1 MVTATVID
9 EGVECGEPLFESNVT
24 KGELLVLSHM
34 SEPDRYQAR
43 VALVFGNLGM
53 LIADI
58 EMRVSF
64 DGKVRSIG
72 CSITHTSDFAD
83 WSR

>member
-1 MVTATVID
+1 M
-9 EGVECGEPLFESNVT
+9 T

-64 DGKVRSIG
+64 DGKVRSSG